1 MHLASGPLGALP
13 QYANLSLTLPK
24 GTCPSVAIRQ
34 IVQQQ
39 QQL

>member
-13 QYANLSLTLPK
+13 QYANLSLPK